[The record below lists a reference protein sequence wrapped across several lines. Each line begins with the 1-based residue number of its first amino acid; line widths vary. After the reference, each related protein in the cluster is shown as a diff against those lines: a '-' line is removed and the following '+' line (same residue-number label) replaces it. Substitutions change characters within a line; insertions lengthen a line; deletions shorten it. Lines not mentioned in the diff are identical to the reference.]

1 MSRKC
6 RRRTEYDQELQ
17 AKRTVV
23 KQETEK
29 KVADFSNDVLP
40 NIISNLQQAQ
50 EIISKDPKFERGLK
64 MKKFLKI
71 VLKAYGAGGK
81 RSEMKQTETSNIA
94 EEQTGAS
101 NTVNQNPDNVVMKG
115 MHFMTK
121 ESYGLVKMK

>member
-1 MSRKC
+1 
-6 RRRTEYDQELQ
+6 
-17 AKRTVV
+17 
-23 KQETEK
+23 
-29 KVADFSNDVLP
+29 
-40 NIISNLQQAQ
+40 
-50 EIISKDPKFERGLK
+50 

-94 EEQTGAS
+94 EEQTGAAMETS